1 MDAKRATIF
10 FGKKMNGHLIS
21 YMNNKLFSSLLMLIY
36 FIYELLR
43 YFYEKQ

>member
-1 MDAKRATIF
+1 MPSGQQF
-10 FGKKMNGHLIS
+10 SLEKKMNGHLIS